1 MSIKDKIDI
10 KDFLGKRFG
19 KLVILKEVEKTYCGK
34 IPARNILCK
43 CDCGNET
50 TTSFTSVRNGASK
63 SCGCSM
69 AEFVSKSKIKHG
81 LCLNKNGNK
90 TSIYTTWLKM
100 KHRCLNSNN
109 KDFQHYGG
117 RGITVCERWLTSVE
131 NFYKDMGDKP
141 DKNYSIER
149 IDVNENY
156 CPENCKW
163 ILKKLQ
169 NRNQRT
175 SKYIEYN
182 NKQLLLSEWCKEL
195 NLNYSMLRHRV
206 NDLKMDFEDAIKY
219 PQGKKLSKHF
229 KH

>member
-1 MSIKDKIDI
+1 MRVKIDI

-19 KLVILKEVEKTYCGK
+19 KLVILKEVERSYCGK
-34 IPARNILCK
+34 IPARNVLCK
-43 CDCGNET
+43 CDCGNEIVT
-50 TTSFTSVRNGASK
+50 GFTSVRNGGSK

-81 LCLNKNGNK
+81 LCIDKNGHRA
-90 TSIYTTWLKM
+90 SVYSTWSKM
-100 KHRCLNSNN
+100 KSRCLNPKL
-109 KDFQHYGG
+109 KDYKYYGG
-117 RGITVCERWLTSVE
+117 RGIKVCERWLFSIE
-131 NFYKDMGDKP
+131 NFLEDMGDKP
-141 DKNYSIER
+141 DKDYSIER
-149 IDVNENY
+149 VDVNGDY

-163 ILKKLQ
+163 IHRKLQ
-169 NRNQRT
+169 NRNTRT

-195 NLNYSMLRHRV
+195 NLNYSIMRHRV

-219 PQGKKLSKHF
+219 PKGKKLSKHF